1 MAKVENTTIFIGW
14 WRTYGIDDK
23 PAQRSRAATVHR
35 LAGSEQQIM
44 IGAGSHKLNSL
55 TGIVT
60 PEGTLVRLL
69 QDTTRRQQAI
79 AIEQYSVLV

>member
-1 MAKVENTTIFIGW
+1 MKTALENMAKVENTTIFIGW

-35 LAGSEQQIM
+35 LAGSEQQTM
-44 IGAGSHKLNSL
+44 IGAGSHKLNRL

-60 PEGTLVRLL
+60 TEERWFAGCKTQHDDSNP
-69 QDTTRRQQAI
+69 
-79 AIEQYSVLV
+79 